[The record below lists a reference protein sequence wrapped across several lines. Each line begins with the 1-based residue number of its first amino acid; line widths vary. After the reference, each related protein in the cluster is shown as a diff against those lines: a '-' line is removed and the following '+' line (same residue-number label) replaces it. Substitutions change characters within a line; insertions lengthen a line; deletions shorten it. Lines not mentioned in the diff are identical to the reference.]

1 MTSKELIKVIRTHKG
16 KVFMSIEHADMY
28 IVIEKKDFI
37 NTLQREERIWTY
49 SVHANCMFVHIDRF

>member
-1 MTSKELIKVIRTHKG
+1 MTSKELIKVIRAHKG

-37 NTLQREERIWTY
+37 NNLMREERKWIC